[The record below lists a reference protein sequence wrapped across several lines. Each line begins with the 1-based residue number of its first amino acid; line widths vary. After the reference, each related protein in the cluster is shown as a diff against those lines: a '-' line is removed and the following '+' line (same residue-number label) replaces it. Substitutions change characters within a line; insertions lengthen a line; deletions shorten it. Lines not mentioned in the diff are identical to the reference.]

1 MKTNIVKLSVA
12 TAMLLSSGAYAAK
25 IIGVVAGTPHE
36 DTTLPKQ
43 YGFGGWNLGNVN
55 VKITNLDYNETTGTF
70 NSDGTYE
77 PMAVGDSF
85 ESEILST
92 DDNTTVMGRLHGKDW
107 PVGEPAGIK
116 VVNDDNGT
124 VKSQKSPNCIMT
136 TSYLD
141 EVDSG
146 TGLSGYLN
154 IYDTNPEGNAVPT
167 VCSSPFQSHKR
178 FKINMQ
184 PASVAVVDETTR
196 YGQPID
202 LVFNLDDTDTETT
215 RRYQVFSKLNNYT
228 GKRLDG
234 YKIQLLDGNGAV
246 ITPESSA
253 DIRFSLDIS
262 PKESDESGYQAVFAH
277 GLWGA
282 PDKHFDENGFFDSER
297 AGFYQEGNGTQELIG
312 GPDKLAGNYADIFGV
327 WLHSGLAP
335 TGIFF
340 DDDNDPLTDA
350 ELVAFWGDPKNTGTN
365 AWRKGKDYELSDGDQ
380 SWAELTPEELLAWAI
395 NPLYSQGVIEDTLNL
410 GPNYVVEVGD
420 KSTIGETFTIRIT
433 PRVAVDQSEPSYV
446 ADPAPEEYNST
457 SEGTIVM
464 AFQEDLTSTTA
475 NVKSV
480 AIADYSAKIT
490 SSTSATLN
498 SLGDILVGVADS
510 DLNQD
515 PNIEE
520 NITIDVKSD
529 HGETEEVVLTE
540 TGANT
545 GVFAGTL
552 QAIRSDGAI
561 TNDDGKFLLNKNTK
575 LNATY
580 VDDQYGAPD
589 INETLEAELSIVLLA
604 EPTTDSTV
612 LDPSSG
618 GGCTYNPNSKNF
630 DMSFLLMMALGL
642 LYPFRRR
649 FIK

>member
-1 MKTNIVKLSVA
+1 
-12 TAMLLSSGAYAAK
+12 MLLSSGAYAAK
-25 IIGVVAGTPHE
+25 IVGVNAGTPHE

-43 YGFGGWNLGNVN
+43 YGFGGWDLGNVN
-55 VKITNLDYNETTGTF
+55 VKVTNLDYNETTGTF
-70 NSDGTYE
+70 YSDGTYE
-77 PMAVGDSF
+77 PMTIGDSF

-92 DDNTTVMGRLHGKDW
+92 DDKTTVMGRLHGKDW

-124 VKSQKSPNCIMT
+124 AKSGKSPNCIMT

-146 TGLSGYLN
+146 TGESGYLN
-154 IYDTNPEGNAVPT
+154 IYDTNPDGKAVPT

-184 PASVAVVDETTR
+184 PASVAIVDETTR

-215 RRYQVFSKLNNYT
+215 KRYQVFSKLNNYT

-234 YKIQLLDGNGAV
+234 YKIELLDENGAV
-246 ITPESSA
+246 NPNA

-282 PDKHFDENGFFDSER
+282 PDKHFDENGFFDSAR
-297 AGFYQEGNGTQELIG
+297 SGFYQEGNGTQELIG

-327 WLHSGLAP
+327 WLHSALAP

-350 ELVAFWGDPKNTGTN
+350 ELVAFWGDPENTGTN
-365 AWRKGKDYELSDGDQ
+365 AWRKGQADN
-380 SWAELTPEELLAWAI
+380 WAEVTPEELLVWTI

-433 PRVAVDQSEPSYV
+433 PRVAPDADQVDPSYV
-446 ADPAPEEYNST
+446 ADPAPEGYNST

-464 AFQEDLTSTTA
+464 SFQEDLTSTTA

-480 AIADYSAKIT
+480 TIADYSAKIT

-498 SLGDILVGVADS
+498 SLGDILVAVADS
-510 DLNQD
+510 DRNNPAIVD
-515 PNIEE
+515 TF
-520 NITIDVKSD
+520 TIDVKSD

-552 QAIRSDGAI
+552 QAIRSDDVI

-580 VDDQYGAPD
+580 VDSTYGAQVDP
-589 INETLEAELSIVLLA
+589 ETLEAVLSIAVA
-604 EPTTDSTV
+604 ETPTDATDST
-612 LDPSSG
+612 DTTSSG

-630 DMSFLLMMALGL
+630 DMTFLLMMALGL

-649 FIK
+649 FLK